1 MGCVAT
7 ASHAASCPA
16 AARGGETRRRE
27 RHRRIARCAAAS
39 SSGVPSTHA
48 VDGATAGHVGD
59 LPSCVGWVK
68 RVDSRGVDREFYVV
82 GTVHTPGSASADEVR
97 SVIERVRPQAVV
109 LELDQERFDGVLATF
124 MRDEDDDAAR
134 TQSQDSASTS
144 SGMSLPYAL
153 ASSAR
158 GYGADFVAGASAAEA
173 IGALVVLGDAKA
185 RSLPDELR
193 ARITDDPLDL
203 SRLARSLG
211 YVARAF
217 GSRGETRPLS
227 SVPETAAGASEK
239 RRGR

>member
-39 SSGVPSTHA
+39 SSGVPSTH
-48 VDGATAGHVGD
+48 ATAGHVGD

-109 LELDQERFDGVLATF
+109 LELDQEGFDP
-124 MRDEDDDAAR
+124 
-134 TQSQDSASTS
+134 S
-144 SGMSLPYAL
+144 S
-153 ASSAR
+153 
-158 GYGADFVAGASAAEA
+158 F
-173 IGALVVLGDAKA
+173 
-185 RSLPDELR
+185 
-193 ARITDDPLDL
+193 T
-203 SRLARSLG
+203 
-211 YVARAF
+211 AF
-217 GSRGETRPLS
+217 
-227 SVPETAAGASEK
+227 A
-239 RRGR
+239 